1 MIKKRLSDER
11 GVTKFDWLDGRHTFS
26 FGEYYDPAQM
36 SFRSLR
42 VINEDIVSPG
52 GGFPTH
58 PHRDAEIFTYVIEG
72 ALQHQDSMGN
82 ESVIKAGNL
91 QYMSAGS
98 GVRHSEFNASK
109 TEPVHLL
116 QIWLLPNVSGGEP
129 RYAEKQMGT
138 DAKENA
144 LTTLFAG
151 KGEGSVIPIRQDAGI
166 SFGRLDTGS
175 QLALPQTHSHHWIQL
190 IKGELS
196 VLGETLRA
204 GDGLAIS
211 NETVIAVKASSPSEF
226 IVFHLE

>member
-26 FGEYYDPAQM
+26 FGEYHDPKEM

-58 PHRDAEIFTYVIEG
+58 PHRDAEIFTYVIDG
-72 ALQHQDSMGN
+72 ALQHRDSMGN
-82 ESVIKAGNL
+82 ESVIQAGNL

-109 TEPVHLL
+109 TDPVHLL

-129 RYAEKQMGT
+129 RYAEKQMGR
-138 DAKENA
+138 DAKPNA

-151 KGEGSVIPIRQDAGI
+151 MGSDDVIPIRQNAAI
-166 SFGRLDTGS
+166 AFGRLDAGAELS
-175 QLALPQTHSHHWIQL
+175 LPQTHPHHWIQV

-196 VLGETLRA
+196 VLGQTLKA

-211 NETVIAVKASSPSEF
+211 KEQGIAVKASTDTEF
-226 IVFHLE
+226 IAFHLE